1 MQVTPSAFTDAQQ
14 TNESTRSAKVYS
26 DLDLFFTKKDT
37 KDVNILK
44 DIQAVKRSVRNLV
57 LLNHYEKPFHPEIGS
72 GIREMLFEN
81 ISPIVSQI
89 LVKKVGEILANYEP
103 RALVEEINAIPNLD
117 GNSYKLS
124 IQFRI
129 INIPTD
135 LQEVEVFLERLR

>member
-1 MQVTPSAFTDAQQ
+1 MQVTHSAFTDAQQ
-14 TNESTRSAKVYS
+14 TNESTRSAKVHS

>member
-1 MQVTPSAFTDAQQ
+1 MRVTTTAFTDAQQ
-14 TNESTRSAKVYS
+14 TNESGRSAKTYV

>member
-1 MQVTPSAFTDAQQ
+1 MQVTHSASTDAQQ

>member
-1 MQVTPSAFTDAQQ
+1 MQVTNSAFTDAQQ
-14 TNESTRSAKVYS
+14 TNESDRSAQIYS
-26 DLDLFFTKKDT
+26 DLDLLFTRKDT

-44 DIQAVKRSVRNLV
+44 DIAAVKRSVRNLV
-57 LLNHYEKPFHPEIGS
+57 LMNHYEKPLHPEIGS